1 MPRMGVNPYFNN
13 YGYTR
18 EQELLEDLLI
28 ESMQAVGMP
37 MYYLPRSRVS
47 FDGIYYEDDQS
58 SFEEAI
64 PLEIYMKSYTG
75 FVGQESFFSKFQLEV
90 RDQFTFSIARRRF
103 AQEITSLHPEILRPR
118 EGDIIFFPMNG
129 KCFEIRQAD
138 NKPFFYQL
146 GELQL
151 YDITC
156 ELFEYSDER
165 FNTGIAEIDALQ
177 TKHTFN
183 AIDFALTTEDGHP
196 LLTENGNL
204 IVMNEFNTNIEDNE
218 PVADNAR
225 IADEAADI
233 IDWQEHNPFNERE
246 PY

>member
-1 MPRMGVNPYFNN
+1 
-13 YGYTR
+13 
-18 EQELLEDLLI
+18 L
-28 ESMQAVGMP
+28 
-37 MYYLPRSRVS
+37 
-47 FDGIYYEDDQS
+47 YYEDDQS
-58 SFEEAI
+58 VFGQAI
-64 PLEIYMKSYTG
+64 PLEIYMKSYAG

-90 RDQFTFSIARRRF
+90 RDQFVFSIARRRF
-103 AQEITSLHPEILRPR
+103 AQEVTNLHPEILRPR
-118 EGDIIFFPMNG
+118 EGDIIYFPMNA

-156 ELFEYSDER
+156 ELFEYSDEIFR
-165 FNTGIAEIDALQ
+165 TGIAEIDQLQ
-177 TKHTFN
+177 PRHTFN
-183 AIDFALTTEDGHP
+183 AVDYALVSEDGHP

-204 IVMNEFNTNIEDNE
+204 IVLDQFESNIAQWE
-218 PVADNAR
+218 PEADNTR

-233 IDWQEHNPFNERE
+233 IDWAEHNPFNEKE